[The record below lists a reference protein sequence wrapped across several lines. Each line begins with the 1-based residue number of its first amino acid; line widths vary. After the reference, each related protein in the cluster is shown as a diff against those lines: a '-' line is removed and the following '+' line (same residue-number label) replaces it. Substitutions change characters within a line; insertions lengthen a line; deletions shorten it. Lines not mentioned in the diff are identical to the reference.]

1 MSKRISVGDFSNK
14 IRKISFDGGVW
25 RGTMGRGSYI
35 VSADIEDWNLYQ
47 HFLIGNYCSM
57 AHAITFVLGR
67 NHDYNAV
74 STAAFGEIFKKD
86 IPGSVHRRCVNH
98 NQLVIGNDVWL
109 GRGCTIM
116 SGVHIGNGA
125 IVAAGAVVT
134 KDVPPYAIVG
144 GNPAKLIRYRFD
156 NDTIARLQKLK
167 WWYWPEEK
175 LVPAI
180 DDMADVEV
188 FLEKYKDDIVEPK
201 LETAIAGELEDKR
214 KAGTKIYTMA
224 ADETEDSL
232 WYEAATR
239 YIEEKKSGDNS
250 LLLLL
255 TDQNSRLDKLK
266 ELVGLLEKMGGWRLL
281 CFVRMMSVTMCRW
294 MFWLK
299 RMYLSPPSRFDRS
312 SIGITRPI
320 MVLSRFMPEM
330 RIFFGKDEVAVEFG
344 ALGLARI

>member
-1 MSKRISVGDFSNK
+1 MSKNIKVAEHLGK
-14 IRKISFDGGVW
+14 IRKIDFDGGVW
-25 RGTMGRGSYI
+25 RGTMGMCSYI
-35 VSADIEDWNLYQ
+35 VSADIEDADQYQ
-47 HFLIGNYCSM
+47 HFLIGNYCSI
-57 AHAITFVLGR
+57 AHAITFVMGR

-74 STAAFGEIFKKD
+74 STAAFGEIFKRD
-86 IPGSVHRRCVNH
+86 IPKSIHKRCTNH

-167 WWYWPEEK
+167 WWYWPLEK
-175 LVPAI
+175 LVTAI

-188 FLEKYKDDIVEPK
+188 FLEKYNNDIVEPK
-201 LETAIAGELEDKR
+201 LETAIAGELENKR
-214 KAGTKIYTMA
+214 KAGVKIYTMA

-266 ELVGLLEKMGGWRLL
+266 ELVGLLEKMGGVEAPLL
-281 CFVRMMSVTMCRW
+281 CAYDVSDDVPVDVLAKTDVLITTKSFRSLQYWDYASDYGVKSVYAGDADI
-294 MFWLK
+294 FW
-299 RMYLSPPSRFDRS
+299 
-312 SIGITRPI
+312 
-320 MVLSRFMPEM
+320 
-330 RIFFGKDEVAVEFG
+330 
-344 ALGLARI
+344 

>member
-1 MSKRISVGDFSNK
+1 MSVTLHVGAVNE
-14 IRKISFDGGVW
+14 IRKVSVAGEIW
-25 RGTMGRGSYI
+25 RGTMGGGSYI
-35 VSADIEDWNLYQ
+35 VEANIEDWDQYQ
-47 HFLIGNYCSM
+47 HFFVGNFCSI
-57 AHAITFVLGR
+57 AHDVTFVLGR
-67 NHDYNAV
+67 NHDYHAV
-74 STAAFGEIFKKD
+74 STAAFCETFKKD
-86 IPGSVHRRCVNH
+86 VPKSIHRRCINH
-98 NQLVIGNDVWL
+98 NQLVIGHDVWL

-156 NDTIARLQKLK
+156 DETIARLQKLK
-167 WWYWPEEK
+167 WWYWPAEK

-188 FLEKYKDDIVEPK
+188 FLEKYNDDIVEPK
-201 LETAIAGELEDKR
+201 FETAIAGELENKR
-214 KAGTKIYTMA
+214 RAGVKIYTMA

-255 TDQNSRLDKLK
+255 TGRSTRTDKLK
-266 ELVGLLEKMGGWRLL
+266 ELVALLEKMGGVAPLL
-281 CFVRMMSVTMCRW
+281 CTYDVSDDVPADVLAKTDVLITTKSYRSIQYWDYAYDYGVKAVYAGDEDI
-294 MFWLK
+294 FW
-299 RMYLSPPSRFDRS
+299 
-312 SIGITRPI
+312 
-320 MVLSRFMPEM
+320 
-330 RIFFGKDEVAVEFG
+330 
-344 ALGLARI
+344 

>member
-1 MSKRISVGDFSNK
+1 MSKNIHVGDFSNK

-25 RGTMGRGSYI
+25 RGTMGGGSYI
-35 VSADIEDWNLYQ
+35 VSADIEDWDLYQ
-47 HFLIGNYCSM
+47 HFLIGNYCSI

-74 STAAFGEIFKKD
+74 STAVFGEIFKKD
-86 IPGSVHRRCVNH
+86 IPKSVHRRCVNH
-98 NQLVIGNDVWL
+98 HQLVIGNDVWL

-125 IVAAGAVVT
+125 IVASGAVVT

-175 LVPAI
+175 LVTAI
-180 DDMADVEV
+180 DDMADAEA
-188 FLEKYKDDIVEPK
+188 FLEKYSNDMVEPK
-201 LETAIAGELEDKR
+201 LDTAIAGELENKR

-224 ADETEDSL
+224 ADEPEDSL

-239 YIEEKKSGDNS
+239 YIEEKKKEDNS

-255 TDQNSRLDKLK
+255 TDQNRWRDKLK
-266 ELVGLLEKMGGWRLL
+266 SLLGLLEKKGEVAPLL
-281 CFVRMMSVTMCRW
+281 CAYDVSDDVPVDVLAKTDVLITTKSFRSLQYWDYAYDYGVKAVYAGDGDI
-294 MFWLK
+294 FW
-299 RMYLSPPSRFDRS
+299 
-312 SIGITRPI
+312 
-320 MVLSRFMPEM
+320 
-330 RIFFGKDEVAVEFG
+330 
-344 ALGLARI
+344 